1 MLQLEFHNNCSPIGQ
16 PINHSSPARR
26 SRQSVRRSFWPLT
39 GRARR
44 GSRRVCARSENFSSS
59 YLSCGHLLPECHK
72 KKSKTRN
79 FCGKNR
85 IPIDRRESQRRE
97 EGGGRGETV
106 RENNCAVIIG
116 SMSNGK
122 NGKAETPKKEPRRM
136 EILLNSS
143 SRFLRC
149 PRLGPLRFQRSN
161 EEINSSKISPRL
173 RHGPSSIKHQA
184 ARRFSRVIIEFLNRG
199 AYIRRAVPESRHVA
213 RSRAEVES
221 GNKSIYFRNHCGQSV
236 WINRRVSRDVIY
248 GRCQVGELLRS
259 STTIYFILIILCGG
273 ETAET

>member
-1 MLQLEFHNNCSPIGQ
+1 MCSALKLLIMLQLEFHNNCSPIGQ

-39 GRARR
+39 GGRDEGVAGYVRGAKTSLRVIYRA
-44 GSRRVCARSENFSSS
+44 GIC
-59 YLSCGHLLPECHK
+59 YLSAIK

-97 EGGGRGETV
+97 EGGGRAETV

-221 GNKSIYFRNHCGQSV
+221 GNKSIYFRNHCGQATV
-236 WINRRVSRDVIY
+236 QCGLI
-248 GRCQVGELLRS
+248 GECHATL
-259 STTIYFILIILCGG
+259 FMDG
-273 ETAET
+273 AK